1 MIRYTIYCS
10 WVSTRWQW
18 FLHLYMKGKN
28 SDILREKQCSSHN
41 TKWKERHKTVKK
53 KKDDNNLDGL
63 KHDKGQYTLNKQF
76 KDKYANSGA
85 TYYTVTLV
93 HNYK

>member
-1 MIRYTIYCS
+1 VTDPHCVSDIKITVSIWTYMIRYTIYCS

-28 SDILREKQCSSHN
+28 SDILREKQWSSHN

-53 KKDDNNLDGL
+53 KRW
-63 KHDKGQYTLNKQF
+63 
-76 KDKYANSGA
+76 
-85 TYYTVTLV
+85 
-93 HNYK
+93 